1 MLARHAGRAE
11 ISAYL
16 NMETPNDHNAGIIEG
31 GPVSLASHVRSLSQ
45 LIIPFDLDLR
55 LIVQDD
61 AQQRAVDDHI
71 AVVLDEAQLP
81 KLVHEKADP
90 RPRGADQ
97 VRQRLLADFRNDRL
111 RPPFLAEIRPQD
123 IGLGP

>member
-1 MLARHAGRAE
+1 MGANLTSPKDR
-11 ISAYL
+11 S
-16 NMETPNDHNAGIIEG
+16 AGIIEG

-45 LIIPFDLDLR
+45 GVVPFSPDLR
-55 LIVQDD
+55 LIVEND

-81 KLVHEKADP
+81 KLVHEKADT

-111 RPPFLAEIRPQD
+111 RPAFLAEIRPQD